1 MARLATLLLALA
13 LAGCAAPQQARV
25 AAAAAPGSCAGG
37 ATLRSPPGKAWWEEN
52 RWRYTSDEAAAA
64 AYAQLADNASPS
76 LWPDW
81 YRPYETRLPPGTR
94 FQMAIGGAQTPD
106 QPGSFGTFDR
116 IGSVADVREDLA
128 VRSDW
133 KPKVDRVV
141 TYEVVRELPVRIGPI
156 GPQVDP
162 GLCALLPGRWSQFQ
176 ALVEKGTLRGYL
188 KVIEVRAIH

>member
-1 MARLATLLLALA
+1 MTSRRILLLAA
-13 LAGCAAPQQARV
+13 TAAVSGCASPQAGRPAGAASAR
-25 AAAAAPGSCAGG
+25 SCA
-37 ATLRSPPGKAWWEEN
+37 ATLESRPGKAWWSEN
-52 RWRYTSDEAAAA
+52 RWRYPSDEAAAA
-64 AYAQLADNASPS
+64 AFRTLAEQASP
-76 LWPDW
+76 WPGW
-81 YRPYETRLPPGTR
+81 YRPYESTLAPGTR
-94 FQMAIGGAQTPD
+94 FQMAIGGGQTPD

-116 IGSVADVREDLA
+116 IDSVADVREDLA

-188 KVIEVRAIH
+188 KVIEVRAIR

>member
-1 MARLATLLLALA
+1 MVRRGILLFGFA
-13 LAGCAAPQQARV
+13 LAGCATPQTAPRETA
-25 AAAAAPGSCAGG
+25 GSSCASG
-37 ATLRSPPGKAWWEEN
+37 ANLQSRAGRAWWSEN
-52 RWRYTSDEAAAA
+52 RWRYASDEAAAA
-64 AYAQLADNASPS
+64 AYRTLAEQASP
-76 LWPDW
+76 WPDW
-81 YRPYETRLPPGTR
+81 YRPYETILPPGTR
-94 FQMAIGGAQTPD
+94 FQMAIGGTQTPD

-116 IGSVADVREDLA
+116 IASVADVREDLA

-133 KPKVDRVV
+133 KPQVDRVV

-188 KVIEVRAIH
+188 QVIEVRAIR